1 MKKKDMFRFMMS
13 AVMIL
18 VLFISIFPLPTKG
31 ASNTSPKNEMR
42 AAWIATV
49 QNVDMKAGMNKAQY
63 TTWVRQTLD
72 QLKANKFNAVIY
84 QVKPTNDALYPSK
97 LAPWSFYITGGKQGT
112 NPGYD
117 PLLIMIEEAHKR
129 GMELHAWVNPYR
141 VTMPGQ
147 TLTSLAPDN
156 VARTNPSWVV
166 KYGQQYYLNPG
177 LPEVQNYLI
186 STVEELV
193 SNYDIDA
200 VHMDDY
206 FYPYKIKNEV
216 FPDQAAFKKYGTSFK
231 KIEDWRRNNVNQLV
245 ENLYSTIKA
254 TKSHVQ
260 FGVSPFGVWRNKSL
274 DPTGSDT
281 QAGVNNYDDLY
292 ADTRQWIKDGNI
304 DYITPQIY
312 WSKNL
317 SVAKY
322 NTLLNWW
329 SYEVQ
334 TYAKVHPVNLYIGLA
349 DYKVGNDS
357 DATWNNKMELP
368 NQVIANRADKIA
380 KGQMHFS
387 LRSIQ
392 NNSLG
397 YATILKQQL
406 YNYTAVT
413 PATSWKNAVQPLKPT
428 FVRVNKDAAGMML
441 EIKDQNSKQPR
452 KYVIYR
458 FEGNKEES
466 YQDPRNIVD
475 VVYNTKGNTV
485 FLDKTVNSNKVYT
498 YGITSVSATGVESKD
513 AYVVKEGS
521 NSGEATLFNDI
532 SSSYRAYKEITY
544 LAQGEITNGDLKGNF
559 NPDQQVTRAE
569 AAAMIGR
576 ALNLDGTKRENSF
589 IDVSASMFASG
600 YIQSAVDKK
609 ILSGYKDGTFKPY
622 ENVTRGE
629 MALMISRSFDYSYGN
644 TTSGAEKALTSRDI
658 AQGMGN
664 GTFGTNL
671 SIIRA
676 DFAIF
681 LARAID
687 YNLRINNPTIPF
699 SGEMYVN
706 TESLPIKKGPSENYA
721 QVGILKHNEKVII
734 GYKVGSWTLIKAG
747 SNVIGFVPNS
757 YLNTF

>member
-1 MKKKDMFRFMMS
+1 MFRLILS
-13 AVMIL
+13 AVMTL
-18 VLFISIFPLPTKG
+18 VLFVSILPLPAKG
-31 ASNTSPKNEMR
+31 ASTIPPKNEMR

-49 QNVDMKAGMNKAQY
+49 QNIDMKAGMNKAEY
-63 TTWVRQTLD
+63 TAWVRQTLN

-97 LAPWSFYITGGKQGT
+97 LAPWSSYITGGKQGT

-117 PLLIMIEEAHKR
+117 PLLIMTEEAHNR

-147 TLTSLAPDN
+147 TLTSLAPN
-156 VARTNPSWVV
+156 NAARTNPGWVV

-186 STVEELV
+186 STVKELV
-193 SNYDIDA
+193 ANYDIDA

-206 FYPYKIKNEV
+206 FYPYKIKNEA

-245 ENLYSTIKA
+245 RNIYSTIKA

-260 FGVSPFGVWRNKSL
+260 FGISPFGVWRNKSL

-281 QAGVNNYDDLY
+281 RAGVNNYDDLY
-292 ADTRQWIKDGNI
+292 ADTRQWMKDGTI

-317 SVAKY
+317 SAAKY
-322 NTLLNWW
+322 HTLLNWW
-329 SYEVQ
+329 SHEVQ
-334 TYAKVHPVNLYIGLA
+334 TYATVHPVNLYIGLA
-349 DYKVGNDS
+349 DYKVGNNS
-357 DATWNNKMELP
+357 DKTWNNKMELP
-368 NQVIANRADKIA
+368 NQVIANRADKTA

-387 LRSIQ
+387 LKNIQ

-406 YNYTAVT
+406 YHYTAIT
-413 PATSWKNAVQPLKPT
+413 PAAAWKNAVQPLKPT
-428 FVRVNKDAAGMML
+428 SVRVNKDTAGRKL
-441 EIKDQNSKQPR
+441 EIKDQNSTQPR

-458 FEGNKEES
+458 FEGNKEGS

-475 VVYNTKGNTV
+475 VVYNTEGNTV
-485 FLDKTVNSNKVYT
+485 FLDKTAHSNKRYT
-498 YGITSVSATGVESKD
+498 YGVTSVSATGVESKE
-513 AYVVKEGS
+513 AYAVKEGS
-521 NSGEATLFNDI
+521 TGTLFNDI
-532 SSSYRAYKEITY
+532 STSYRAYKEITY
-544 LAQGEITNGDLKGNF
+544 LEQGEITNGDLKGNF
-559 NPDQQVTRAE
+559 NPSQQVTRAE

-576 ALNLDGTKRENSF
+576 ALNLDGTKRGTSF
-589 IDVSASMFASG
+589 KDVSANMFASG
-600 YIQSAVDKK
+600 YIQSAADEK
-609 ILSGYKDGTFKPY
+609 ILSGYKGGTFKPD

-629 MALMISRSFDYSYGN
+629 MALMISRAFEYSYGN
-644 TTSGAEKALTSRDI
+644 TTSGAEGALTSRGI
-658 AQGMGN
+658 AQGISN
-664 GTFGTNL
+664 GTFGRHL

-676 DFAIF
+676 DFAVF

-687 YNLRINNPTIPF
+687 YNLRINNQAIPF

-706 TESLPIKKGPSENYA
+706 TESLPVKKGPSETYA
-721 QVGILKHNEKVII
+721 QVGTLKKNEKVII
-734 GYKVGSWTLIKAG
+734 GYQVGSWTLIQSG
-747 SNVIGFVPNS
+747 SNVIGFVPNAS
-757 YLNTF
+757 LKTF